1 MRKNITFILSLIF
14 LLLLVSCSTDTG
26 TNPDNNSGGSS
37 TVKATFSSIQQ
48 NVFSKSCAFSSCHA
62 GSVSPTLSAGNAYG
76 NIVNRIS
83 SVGKAYIKPSDLDNS
98 YLLLKLKGQNI
109 SGARMPRNA
118 NPLTQ
123 SVIDSISLWIQ
134 NGAQNN

>member
-1 MRKNITFILSLIF
+1 MRKYFFTIIHLGAILF
-14 LLLLVSCSTDTG
+14 FVSCSTDTG
-26 TNPDNNSGGSS
+26 TSPNINSGGTSA
-37 TVKATFSSIQQ
+37 VKATFSSIQQ

-76 NIVNRIS
+76 NIVNRSS
-83 SVGKAYIKPSDLDNS
+83 SVGKAYIKPSDPDNS

-118 NPLTQ
+118 SPLTQ
-123 SVIDSISLWIQ
+123 AVIDSISLWIQ